1 VRRPGNVTMRGCA
14 VALGVLAGAGAA
26 ACLRSAP
33 TRTATSAPGAARGHA
48 DAGALDLAARQA
60 DAGEDGGA
68 ISGREGDAGAPPE
81 VVPPRHYQRVLHVGD
96 STVGGYGGLAKALK
110 TRFAAENTRY
120 VSDTIVS
127 LAIRTLAHGKTLKA
141 DIARNDPDLV
151 LLTVG
156 TNDVFLPSP
165 EQMAGDVRAIVA
177 AVGSRDCYW
186 IGPPTWKQDTG
197 IVAVIRANAGHCRFF
212 DSSLL
217 PLARARDGV
226 HPTDR
231 GGEDWA
237 ARFWS
242 DFRAQPL
249 R

>member
-1 VRRPGNVTMRGCA
+1 MRRPGNVGRRGCA
-14 VALGVLAGAGAA
+14 VALGVIVGAGAA

-33 TRTATSAPGAARGHA
+33 TSIATSAPGVANGRA
-48 DAGALDLAARQA
+48 DADALDLAAVAQA

-68 ISGREGDAGAPPE
+68 VNAGDASGQSEVTPPK
-81 VVPPRHYQRVLHVGD
+81 HYQRVLHVGD

-110 TRFAAENTRY
+110 ARFAAEDTRY

-127 LAIRTLAHGKTLKA
+127 LAIRTLAHTKTLKA
-141 DIARNDPDLV
+141 DIAKNDPDLV

-165 EQMAGDVRAIVA
+165 DQMAGDVRAIVA

-217 PLARARDGV
+217 PLARAKDGV

-242 DFRAQPL
+242 DFRPQPA